1 MRKELIRFYKENK
14 VAIVVA
20 LLLLMIV
27 IILNLKTT

>member
-1 MRKELIRFYKENK
+1 MKKELLQFYKENK

-20 LLLLMIV
+20 LLLLTIV

>member
-1 MRKELIRFYKENK
+1 MRNELLQFYKENK

-20 LLLLMIV
+20 LILLTIV

>member
-1 MRKELIRFYKENK
+1 MRKELLQFYKENK

-20 LLLLMIV
+20 LLLLTIV

>member
-1 MRKELIRFYKENK
+1 MRKELILFYKENK

-20 LLLLMIV
+20 LLLLTIV